1 MADASAASTSS
12 AAAAAQQ
19 NMLVKLSTDGVPKL
33 FCPICNKALVSLAG
47 YVKHVKKHD
56 PPGGFICRYCDSRFC
71 SDEELKKHRETEHT
85 TIACRLCKDTT
96 FTNEDDYRSHIRDIH
111 QGVDREIF
119 TCEKCG
125 AAYKTIDPYRRHM
138 ETECGRIKPYK
149 CDKCQLAFVTKYNL
163 KQHLDNH
170 SGELKFCCSYCGR
183 NFKQKA
189 RLVEHERTHTGEK
202 PYSCDV
208 CGKSFSHRESIV
220 THSSIHTGIRLVECK
235 GCTSRFSCYSNLIK
249 HRRNRPDTC
258 GLPQF
263 DPPRNRIRKHTSRIP
278 ATLNPTSEIKVV
290 NVNKIIKP
298 DDQVKVAN
306 LKKESPNKPASSKP
320 VKTKPTARKRTGPA
334 PAPQTAPPTLRK
346 RSPRKKIVDFDLI
359 EDEDLKVEELLTEDM
374 DDDDDY
380 LPLKPKQKTELKTQE
395 ETNIPPPELGMSDK
409 PLQNQTTTQW
419 SDDSEDEYVPDF
431 EPADSDT
438 DDEEDKALN
447 DFKIPLPT
455 AGIKQE
461 NYDDEDDLAITTNI
475 QIEPLGEFEYTRMD
489 SYTAEVKYE
498 DEKDNLFDEKDRIL
512 EHLLNENDYTALEEL
527 REDKSSPEQI
537 KRKRARKTCESKD
550 SQDTDDILK
559 EAEVAYIKYEDS
571 DELEEAGEDIL
582 EEKYKA
588 IEATQDDIKAC
599 YVLLEDVSNCFPA
612 LKEGPSVKVPRN
624 FQPFFS
630 KSEKIKKF
638 IKKRGKYRPRRPKAE
653 PGSDEDNKAGK
664 SYRLASISA
673 KQLRERMKLLKRRD
687 KSWQCADC
695 IKIYYMRKPYE
706 KHLRDD
712 HKKSEEFIKEVFKN
726 ELDDVQTDD
735 VFKCHIC
742 DKIYLMEKRLL
753 SHIPKH
759 GADGS
764 LIHKCPCY
772 CTLYFATREEATAH
786 AHDKHKDML
795 WCEIC
800 EKFMTGCDALKSHK
814 ARIHG
819 GNKDYKNNRNLI
831 CMKCGKKFLGR
842 TQLTDHERSDCGRLP
857 LYQCQ
862 ECGKCLTTAGILKT
876 HMLLHN
882 DARPY
887 QCDKCGKTFKIK
899 AQYKTHIKYA
909 HTDEKRFKCH
919 LCPKEYP
926 YRESLLT
933 HMSVHTGIK
942 RFMCNGCG
950 KRFTCVS
957 NLQAH
962 RKVQAESCGQ
972 LPLNAKATQYM
983 GVQKGNLLMG
993 AKPEP
998 GLDYVET
1005 RTFVAKD
1012 VITHDLPMA
1021 QELNNQARNMQQDGS
1036 LSDGVPL
1043 NYVTSGSEIMLM
1055 YNRD

>member
-1 MADASAASTSS
+1 
-12 AAAAAQQ
+12 
-19 NMLVKLSTDGVPKL
+19 MLVKLSTDGVPKL
-33 FCPICNKALVSLAG
+33 FCPVCNKALVSLAG
-47 YVKHVKKHD
+47 YVKHVKKHE
-56 PPGGFICRYCDSRFC
+56 PPGGFLCRYCEARFC
-71 SDEELKKHRETEHT
+71 SEEDLKKHRESEHT
-85 TIACRLCKDTT
+85 TIACRLCKDVT
-96 FTNEDDYRSHIRDIH
+96 FTNEDDYRVHIRDIH
-111 QGVDREIF
+111 QGVDRELF

-125 AAYKTIDPYRRHM
+125 ATYKTIDPYRRHM
-138 ETECGRIKPYK
+138 DTECGRIKPFK
-149 CDKCQLAFVTKYNL
+149 CDKCPMAFVTKYNL
-163 KQHLDNH
+163 KQHLENH

-202 PYSCDV
+202 PYKCDV
-208 CGKSFSHRESIV
+208 CGKCFSHRESIV

-235 GCTSRFSCYSNLIK
+235 GCGSRFSCYSNLIK
-249 HRRNRPDTC
+249 HRRNRRDTC

-298 DDQVKVAN
+298 DDKEKVAA
-306 LKKESPNKPASSKP
+306 LKKESSEKPLKLKA
-320 VKTKPTARKRTGPA
+320 TARKRTGGPRPLRNLA
-334 PAPQTAPPTLRK
+334 PTTSEPPTLRK
-346 RSPRKKIVDFDLI
+346 RSPRKKLPQLVNL
-359 EDEDLKVEELLTEDM
+359 EDEDDYKVEDDFEGDDEDE
-374 DDDDDY
+374 Y
-380 LPLKPKQKTELKTQE
+380 LPFKTKSKSEFKSME
-395 ETNIPPPELGMSDK
+395 ENSMP
-409 PLQNQTTTQW
+409 PLQPEIVMADKSLQNPSTTQW

-431 EPADSDT
+431 EPADSDSE
-438 DDEEDKALN
+438 DDNDKEAN
-447 DFKIPLPT
+447 DFKLPLP
-455 AGIKQE
+455 AVSIKQE
-461 NYDDEDDLAITTNI
+461 KYDEEQEDIEAITTNI
-475 QIEPLGEFEYTRMD
+475 QIEPLGDFEYTLMD
-489 SYTAEVKYE
+489 SYNAEIKYE
-498 DEKDNLFDEKDRIL
+498 HNADDEEEEEDNLFEEKDRIL
-512 EHLLNENDYTALEEL
+512 EHLLNENDYSHL
-527 REDKSSPEQI
+527 PEVAEQKPKET
-537 KRKRARKTCESKD
+537 KRKRRRNMTSID
-550 SQDTDDILK
+550 SHRNLMDTEDILM
-559 EAEVAYIKYEDS
+559 ETEVAFIKYEDS
-571 DELEEAGEDIL
+571 DEQEELYEDLL
-582 EEKYKA
+582 EEKPELPVVTKK
-588 IEATQDDIKAC
+588 DLKDC
-599 YVLLEDVSNCFPA
+599 HVLLEDITHCFPS
-612 LKEGPSVKVPRN
+612 LKDESTVRVPRN
-624 FQPFFS
+624 VQPFFS
-630 KSEKIKKF
+630 KSEKVKKL
-638 IKKRGKYRPRRPKAE
+638 IKKRGKYRPRKPKTE
-653 PGSDEDNKAGK
+653 PNSDEDSKSK
-664 SYRLASISA
+664 SYRLASISS
-673 KQLRERMKLLKRRD
+673 KQLKERMKLLRKRD
-687 KSWQCADC
+687 KSWQCPEC

-712 HKKSEEFIKEVFKN
+712 HKKSEDFIKEIFKN
-726 ELDDVQTDD
+726 DLEEVKTDD

-759 GADGS
+759 GPDGT

-786 AHDKHKDML
+786 AQDKHKEML
-795 WCEIC
+795 WCELC
-800 EKFMTGCDALKSHK
+800 EKYMTGCDALKSHK

-819 GNKDYKNNRNLI
+819 GNKDYKNSRNLV

-876 HMLLHN
+876 HMLLHS

-962 RKVQAESCGQ
+962 RKVQAETCGL

-1005 RTFVAKD
+1005 RTFVAKE

-1021 QELNNQARNMQQDGS
+1021 QELHNQSRNMPQDNS
-1036 LSDGVPL
+1036 ISDGIPL
-1043 NYVTSGSEIMLM
+1043 NYVTSGSEIILM